1 MRIGHLHYNSEPGW
15 TVRRA
20 MRSAWSVLNTRL
32 RVTPRHAILA
42 LLRLILLVLGT
53 SSWLTPLRG
62 KARLDRISDLPRR
75 LVTRRTDL
83 PCVSVS
89 RQFQA
94 SFSQTEKR
102 QSFRSTNS
110 ELCLE
115 IGVTRNDFAESKH
128 LIPPVIGALS
138 QGRKARS
145 DHNRGLPRHI
155 FTRGAADE

>member
-1 MRIGHLHYNSEPGW
+1 MRIGHLPYNSEPGW

-20 MRSAWSVLNTRL
+20 MRSAWSALNTRL
-32 RVTPRHAILA
+32 RITPRHAILA
-42 LLRLILLVLGT
+42 LLRLLLLVLGT

-102 QSFRSTNS
+102 QNFGNANPKLSHVF
-110 ELCLE
+110 
-115 IGVTRNDFAESKH
+115 GVTQNDFAGSKH
-128 LIPPVIGALS
+128 RIPPVIGALS
-138 QGRKARS
+138 QGRKAGS
-145 DHNRGLPRHI
+145 DHIRGLPRHL
-155 FTRGAADE
+155 FTRWVCT